1 MNAPLKSET
10 SEQRLLLAANQQLE
24 SVYQREADPCVALL
38 LSRNYHLL
46 IQQQSSLVARL
57 NWMQKAK
64 YWWQQ
69 YLNLSTGKRYSFELD
84 IYHETGLFKQIDMTI
99 FGR

>member
-10 SEQRLLLAANQQLE
+10 VGHRLLLAANQQLE
-24 SVYQREADPCVALL
+24 SVFQRHTDACVALL
-38 LSRNYHLL
+38 ISRNYHLL
-46 IQQQSSLVARL
+46 LQQQTCTTDRL

-69 YLNLSTGKRYSFELD
+69 YLSLSTGKQCGFMSTIGHSEL
-84 IYHETGLFKQIDMTI
+84 LFKRIDMTV
-99 FGR
+99 F